1 MVFGVVKRLLLGRPM
16 RSDRL
21 GHTLLPKRIALP
33 VFASDALSSVAYATE
48 EILIVLSVGGIAFFH
63 FTPYI
68 ALAVGVLMLVV
79 VASYRQNVHAYPS
92 GGGDYEVA
100 STNLGPK
107 VGMTVA
113 SALMVDY
120 TLTVAVSVSAG
131 VANLASA
138 FPVLDA
144 DVTLIAVV
152 VVAVIALINLRGVRE
167 SGTAFAIPTYCFIG
181 VVALLII
188 WGFTRLGLGHHLESD
203 SASYR
208 IKTTREYTGVALI
221 FLLLRAFSSG
231 CTALTGVEAISNGV
245 PAFRK
250 PKSKNAATTL
260 AMLGLIAVSM
270 FAGVTALA
278 LLSHVHYAPPQ
289 DLVGAPAGSTQRT
302 VIAQVGRAVFGD
314 TSPLFYVLQ
323 FVTALILVLA
333 ANTAFNGFP
342 VLASI
347 LSRDGYLPRQMHTR
361 GDRLAFSNGILL
373 LSGFAILLIVIFQAS
388 PTRLIQLYIIGVFV
402 SFVCSQTGMI
412 RHWNRLLRTTT
423 DRATRRR
430 MIRSRAINTIGACF
444 TAVVL
449 VIVLTTKFASGAWIV
464 VVAMPIIWL
473 TMRGIHRHYDHVA
486 VELSPPDEL
495 KLTLPARNRSIV
507 LVSKLHLPT
516 LRALAYAKATH
527 PSYLEAVTVDVDEA
541 ETTRLK
547 EEWERASIPVPLTVV
562 ASPYREITRPIV
574 YYVKR
579 LRRESPR
586 DIVTVYIP
594 EYVVGHWWEQ
604 LLHNQSAL
612 RLKTRL
618 LMQPGVV
625 VASVPYQLRS
635 ATHQRPAPPVAV
647 GPADASRPDGDGQ
660 VPGASAGQPADSAS
674 AVHRLT
680 AGTEEL
686 HAADLQA
693 ECREAGAT
701 PIAETTDHEFV
712 DVAGTL
718 RTVTLRPRGTS
729 LTMEA
734 DLWDGTGSVTLVWL
748 GRRDIPGIRPGRRI
762 EVHGR
767 LARIKDERTIYN
779 PSYELRPGP
788 E

>member
-1 MVFGVVKRLLLGRPM
+1 MVFGVVKRLLVGRPVQ
-16 RSDRL
+16 SDRL

-48 EILIVLSVGGIAFFH
+48 EILLVLSLGGIAFFGY
-63 FTPYI
+63 TPWI

-100 STNLGPK
+100 STNLGQR
-107 VGMTVA
+107 VGLVVA

-138 FPVLDA
+138 FPALDSH
-144 DVTLIAVV
+144 VTLVAVL
-152 VVAVIALINLRGVRE
+152 VVATIALINLRGVRE

-181 VVALLII
+181 AVTLLII
-188 WGFTRLGLGHHLESD
+188 WGLTRLALGHHLHAES
-203 SASYR
+203 AAYQ
-208 IKTTREYTGVALI
+208 IQKTREYGGLLLL

-260 AMLGLIAVSM
+260 ALLGIIAVSM

-278 LLSHVHYAPPQ
+278 LISHVHICQTAS
-289 DLVGAPAGSTQRT
+289 LCGLPAGQAQKT
-302 VIAQVGRAVFGD
+302 VIAQVGLAVFGNG
-314 TSPLFYVLQ
+314 SPLFYFLQ
-323 FVTALILVLA
+323 LVTALILVLA

-347 LSRDGYLPRQMHTR
+347 LARDSFLPRQLRTR
-361 GDRLAFSNGILL
+361 GDRLAYSNGILL
-373 LSGFAILLIVIFQAS
+373 LSGFAILLIIVFQAS

-423 DRATRRR
+423 DRAARRH
-430 MIRSRAINTIGACF
+430 MFRSRVINTIGACF

-449 VIVLTTKFASGAWIV
+449 VIVLVSKFASGAWIV
-464 VVAMPIIWL
+464 VVAMPVIWL
-473 TMRGIHRHYDHVA
+473 TMRGIHRHYENVA
-486 VELSPPDEL
+486 AELVPPAEAPV
-495 KLTLPARNRSIV
+495 TLPASNRAIV

-516 LRALAYAKATH
+516 LRALAYARATR
-527 PSYLEAVTVDVDEA
+527 PSHIEAITVNVDEA
-541 ETTRLK
+541 ETLRLIQ
-547 EEWERASIPVPLTVV
+547 EWDRSDIPVPLTVV
-562 ASPYREITRPIV
+562 ASPYREITRPV
-574 YYVKR
+574 VQYVKQ

-586 DIVTVYIP
+586 DIVTVFIP
-594 EYVVGHWWEQ
+594 EYVLGHWWEQ
-604 LLHNQSAL
+604 VLHNQSAL
-612 RLKTRL
+612 RLKARL
-618 LMQPGVV
+618 LQQRGVV

-635 ATHQRPAPPVAV
+635 ATQAAAAAGLPWKAALPPL
-647 GPADASRPDGDGQ
+647 R
-660 VPGASAGQPADSAS
+660 
-674 AVHRLT
+674 RLT
-680 AGTEEL
+680 AGRDVL
-686 HAADLQA
+686 HAQEVQA
-693 ECREAGAT
+693 EIDGRNAT
-701 PIAETTDHEFV
+701 PIGGCADREV
-712 DVAGTL
+712 ADVAGIL
-718 RTVTLRPRGTS
+718 RSVTLRPRGPS

-734 DLWDGTGSVTLVWL
+734 DLWDGTGHVTLVWL
-748 GRRDIPGIRPGRRI
+748 GRRNIPGVQPGRRI
-762 EVHGR
+762 VVRGR
-767 LARIKDERTIYN
+767 VAQIKGERTIYN
-779 PSYELRPGP
+779 PVYELQPAAAGATDAEGPG
-788 E
+788 